1 MPLDAYWRAYFP
13 SNMSD
18 VPFDASTDDTEQEQE
33 LPEQLVP
40 VVELIELIEQLELS
54 QQDTLDLARLLLAG
68 LALDHQEVLVGF
80 MDGAASGEAC
90 VNPAEVIAWS
100 EGLTVINNSLE
111 LLAGLSLEDPADDDA
126 VAQVDRHD

>member
-1 MPLDAYWRAYFP
+1 
-13 SNMSD
+13 MSD

-40 VVELIELIEQLELS
+40 VVELIEQLELS

-80 MDGAASGEAC
+80 EDAAASGEAC
-90 VNPAEVIAWS
+90 VNPAEVIAWA

-111 LLAGLSLEDPADDDA
+111 LLAGLSLEDPDDDDA